1 MDLILPGID
10 LLRQLGA
17 KPNGSSDHA
26 VLLNI
31 NDVQDCFARSMKTC
45 SAAERSMD
53 SRQLYQQIVA
63 SAEKIEHAKVI
74 HLSLILI

>member
-1 MDLILPGID
+1 MDLILPGVD

-17 KPNGSSDHA
+17 KPNGIADHSILQN
-26 VLLNI
+26 V

-53 SRQLYQQIVA
+53 SRQLYQEIVA
-63 SAEKIEHAKVI
+63 KAENIEHAKV
-74 HLSLILI
+74 LQSC